1 MIIADLHIHSRYSRA
16 CSKSI
21 NLDNLEKYAKIKG
34 LNVLGTGDFTHPK
47 WIQEIK
53 EKLKEDENGILR
65 SKNGFP
71 FIWQTEISLM
81 YSQGGRR
88 SVHYVVLSPNK
99 ESSDKITETLGKRGR
114 LDYDGRPIFGINSVE
129 FVDMLKNIDEKI
141 EIIPAHCMTS
151 WFGIFGSK
159 SGFDS
164 LKECFQEKANKIY
177 AVETGMS
184 ADPAMLWRLKENVNL
199 VSFSDMHSYW
209 PFRLGREAT
218 LFDFKELTYNNIIKA
233 IRTGEGLKG
242 TIEVNPSY
250 GKYHIDGHRN
260 CDFHCDY
267 KESRKLNKICP
278 KCGKEMT
285 IGVEYRVEELAKENK
300 GFKPRNAKE
309 YYELIPLQELIGA
322 VYDTKLMNSKK
333 ITIIYNKL
341 ISFFNNELNILMN
354 VDEKDLLKVAD
365 EKLVNIILKNRKNEL
380 NLKPGY
386 DGVYGKIVLSDK
398 DKVGRNKSLKEF

>member
-21 NLDNLEKYAKIKG
+21 NLDNLEKYARIKG
-34 LNVLGTGDFTHPK
+34 LNILGTGDFTHPK

-65 SKNGFP
+65 SKTGFP

-99 ESSDKITETLGKRGR
+99 ESSDKITEALGKRGR

-184 ADPAMLWRLKENVNL
+184 ADPPMLWRLKENINL

-242 TIEVNPSY
+242 TIEVNPNY

-260 CDFHCDY
+260 CDFYCDY

-278 KCGKEMT
+278 KCNKEMT
-285 IGVEYRVEELAKENK
+285 IGVEYRVEELSKEEK

-333 ITIIYNKL
+333 ITTIYNKL
-341 ISFFNNELNILMN
+341 ISLFNNELNILMN
-354 VDEKDLLKVAD
+354 VDEKDLLKAAD
-365 EKLVNIILKNRKNEL
+365 EKLVNIILKNRRNEL

-386 DGVYGKIVLSDK
+386 DGVYGEIVLDDK

>member
-1 MIIADLHIHSRYSRA
+1 MIIADLHIHSRHSRA

-21 NLDNLEKYAKIKG
+21 NIDNLEKYAKIKG

-65 SKNGFP
+65 SKTGFP

-177 AVETGMS
+177 AVETGIS

-242 TIEVNPSY
+242 TIEVNPNY

-260 CDFHCDY
+260 CDFYCDY

-278 KCGKEMT
+278 KCNKEMT
-285 IGVEYRVEELAKENK
+285 IGVEYRVEELAKEEK

-333 ITIIYNKL
+333 ITTIYNKL
-341 ISFFNNELNILMN
+341 ISLFNNELNILMN
-354 VDEKDLLKVAD
+354 VDEKDLLKAAD
-365 EKLVNIILKNRKNEL
+365 EKLVNIIIKNRRNEL

>member
-1 MIIADLHIHSRYSRA
+1 MIIADLHIHSRHSRA

-21 NLDNLEKYAKIKG
+21 NIDNLEKYAKIKG

-65 SKNGFP
+65 SKTGFP

-177 AVETGMS
+177 AVETGIS

-242 TIEVNPSY
+242 TIEVNPNY

-260 CDFHCDY
+260 CDFYCDY

-278 KCGKEMT
+278 KCNKEMT
-285 IGVEYRVEELAKENK
+285 IGVEYRVEELAKEEK

-309 YYELIPLQELIGA
+309 YYELIPLQ
-322 VYDTKLMNSKK
+322 
-333 ITIIYNKL
+333 
-341 ISFFNNELNILMN
+341 
-354 VDEKDLLKVAD
+354 
-365 EKLVNIILKNRKNEL
+365 
-380 NLKPGY
+380 
-386 DGVYGKIVLSDK
+386 
-398 DKVGRNKSLKEF
+398 